1 MNRGFLAPQFGLGR
15 MARSELDEAFKPAPQ
30 PAPGAVPPT
39 QGPTVIVKRRR
50 HLPGAGAD
58 AAHPPAEV
66 PAEARTQKVYRL
78 DAAQPLQAAQAP
90 QAPQPASPAE
100 SVSPALAPPAVQG
113 AQPAGAGDDGPR
125 VSPARRRRDSVR
137 QPTLVRHV
145 VFEPPPARPEAGAS
159 MAGGREVGR
168 QVGREVGRA
177 EVLAAMEHLGGMLD
191 ALVRGR
197 DAYLALDEH
206 LSALGIANAR

>member
-50 HLPGAGAD
+50 HLPGAGA
-58 AAHPPAEV
+58 AHPPAEV

-90 QAPQPASPAE
+90 QPASPAE
-100 SVSPALAPPAVQG
+100 SASPALAPPAVQG

-168 QVGREVGRA
+168 A
-177 EVLAAMEHLGGMLD
+177 EVIAAMEHLGGMLD